1 MKLLLNDKEI
11 AHFLNSL
18 IDLNNNKE
26 IELPTPEDN
35 IHTREITNDF
45 ADRDAKRKKKAEKT
59 NTEYIPQ
66 KYVYDSEAKIK
77 FYQKIKKAVEKDLY
91 VYIRKVKNQIKEIK
105 ERNFHGIHKNIENI
119 IAKLGKENILQ
130 QYQKS
135 NFKDF
140 VKGTGNT
147 LTKTPQLIRRKE
159 FTNYKEDCLI
169 RNTVGNEELLVTKID
184 NQYPMWFI
192 DSGYTNFLEPNK
204 KWHRLVRNHMHF
216 GKSFD
221 APVNRLN
228 NFPIFPVPWRK
239 NGEIIYVIEPGPF
252 AASVFHADLKTWK
265 YDVAKELRK
274 YTDKRI
280 VFRKKAPLR
289 QRPKLIKQLLNED
302 YHCIVSINS
311 NAATEAIW
319 AGIPAITLGTHITNP
334 VTRNKISDI
343 NNLYYGNLSS
353 WLSMLSYSQF
363 TKEEL
368 LNGTAKRI
376 IDKYHV

>member
-18 IDLNNNKE
+18 IDVRTKLE
-26 IELPTPEDN
+26 PPTPYDT
-35 IHTREITNDF
+35 IHSREIVNDF
-45 ADRDAKRKKKAEKT
+45 LERDAKQKTKALKN
-59 NTEYIPQ
+59 NTEYVPQ
-66 KYVYDSEAKIK
+66 RFLYDDDGKKK
-77 FYQKIKKAVEKDLY
+77 FYSKIKKAVERDMHGYSRK
-91 VYIRKVKNQIKEIK
+91 IREQIKEIREK
-105 ERNFHGIHKNIENI
+105 NFHGIHKNIETI
-119 IAKLGKENILQ
+119 IARLGKENILRK
-130 QYQKS
+130 YQKS
-135 NFKDF
+135 SYKNF
-140 VKGTGNT
+140 VKGTGNS
-147 LTKTPQLIRRKE
+147 LTKNPILMRRKE

-204 KWHRLVRNHMHF
+204 KWHRLVRNHMHY
-216 GKSFD
+216 GKVFD

-239 NGEIIYVIEPGPF
+239 NGEIIYIIEPGSF
-252 AASVFHADLKTWK
+252 AASVFHVDLKTWK

-302 YHCIVSINS
+302 YYCIVSLNS

-334 VTRNKISDI
+334 VTKNKLSDI
-343 NNLYYGNLSS
+343 NDLFYGDLSS

-368 LNGTAKRI
+368 MNGTAKRI

>member
-11 AHFLNSL
+11 AHFLISL
-18 IDLNNNKE
+18 IDIKKKIDEKVIYTDFNLKE
-26 IELPTPEDN
+26 V
-35 IHTREITNDF
+35 TNQF
-45 ADRDAKRKKKAEKT
+45 AERDASRKRRAETKGLDYIAQKDYMDDAGKKKFYDKLIKGVSRDLEL
-59 NTEYIPQ
+59 
-66 KYVYDSEAKIK
+66 YVRTVKEVKVKIK
-77 FYQKIKKAVEKDLY
+77 EDI
-91 VYIRKVKNQIKEIK
+91 
-105 ERNFHGIHKNIENI
+105 FHGVHNNIETFI
-119 IAKLGKENILQ
+119 ERLGKEYILEKYQ
-130 QYQKS
+130 QS
-135 NFKDF
+135 NYKNF

-147 LTKTPQLIRRKE
+147 LTKNPQLIRRKE

-184 NQYPMWFI
+184 KKYPMWFI

-216 GKSFD
+216 GKEFD
-221 APVNRLN
+221 APTSRLQ

-252 AASVFHADLKTWK
+252 AANVFHVNLKTWK
-265 YDVAKELRK
+265 YDVARELRK

-289 QRPKLIKQLLNED
+289 QRPKLIKQLLDED
-302 YHCIVSINS
+302 YYCIVSINS

-319 AGIPAITLGTHITNP
+319 TGIPAITLGTHITNP
-334 VTRNKISDI
+334 VTRNKLSDI
-343 NNLYYGNLSS
+343 NNLYYGDISK
-353 WLSMLSYSQF
+353 WLCMLSYSQF

-368 LNGTAKRI
+368 MNGTAKRI
-376 IDKYHV
+376 VSKYHV

>member
-11 AHFLNSL
+11 AHFLISL
-18 IDLNNNKE
+18 IDIKKKIDEKVIFTDLNLKE
-26 IELPTPEDN
+26 V
-35 IHTREITNDF
+35 TNQF
-45 ADRDAKRKKKAEKT
+45 AERDASRKRRAETKGHDYVPQKDYMDDSGKKKFYDKLIKGVSRDLEL
-59 NTEYIPQ
+59 
-66 KYVYDSEAKIK
+66 YVRTVKEVKVKIK
-77 FYQKIKKAVEKDLY
+77 EDI
-91 VYIRKVKNQIKEIK
+91 
-105 ERNFHGIHKNIENI
+105 FHGVHNNIETFI
-119 IAKLGKENILQ
+119 ERLGKEYILEKYQ
-130 QYQKS
+130 QSSYK
-135 NFKDF
+135 NF

-147 LTKTPQLIRRKE
+147 LTKNPQLVRRKE

-184 NQYPMWFI
+184 KKYPMWFI

-216 GKSFD
+216 GKEFD
-221 APVNRLN
+221 APTSRLQ

-239 NGEIIYVIEPGPF
+239 NGEIIYVLEPGPF
-252 AASVFHADLKTWK
+252 AANVFHVNLKTWK

-289 QRPKLIKQLLNED
+289 QRPKLIKQLLDED
-302 YHCIVSINS
+302 YYCIVSINS

-319 AGIPAITLGTHITNP
+319 TGIPAITLGTHITNP
-334 VTRNKISDI
+334 VTRNKLSDI
-343 NNLYYGNLSS
+343 NDLYYGDISK
-353 WLSMLSYSQF
+353 WLCMLSYSQF

-368 LNGTAKRI
+368 MNGTAKRI
-376 IDKYHV
+376 VSKYHV

>member
-1 MKLLLNDKEI
+1 MKLLLNNKEI
-11 AHFLNSL
+11 ANFLISL
-18 IDLNNNKE
+18 INLEKQV
-26 IELPTPEDN
+26 
-35 IHTREITNDF
+35 
-45 ADRDAKRKKKAEKT
+45 AKRIDEVTDFNLNEVTNAFAERESERKRRAMLKGQDF
-59 NTEYIPQ
+59 IPP
-66 KYVYDSEAKIK
+66 KDHIDDAGKNKLYEKIFK
-77 FYQKIKKAVEKDLY
+77 GVSRDLELY
-91 VYIRKVKNQIKEIK
+91 VRTIKE
-105 ERNFHGIHKNIENI
+105 ERGKTKQDIFHGVHSNIETFI
-119 IAKLGKENILQ
+119 ERLGKEYILQ
-130 QYQKS
+130 KYQKS
-135 NFKDF
+135 PYKDF

-147 LTKTPQLIRRKE
+147 LTKNPQLIRGKE
-159 FTNYKEDCLI
+159 FKNYKEDCLI

-184 NQYPMWFI
+184 KQYPMWFI

-221 APVNRLN
+221 APTSRLK

-252 AASVFHADLKTWK
+252 AANVFHINLKTWK

-289 QRPKLIKQLLNED
+289 QRPKLIKQLLDED
-302 YHCIVSINS
+302 YCCVVSINS

-334 VTRNKISDI
+334 VTRNKLSDI
-343 NNLYYGNLSS
+343 NDLYYGDISK
-353 WLSMLSYSQF
+353 WLCMLSYSQF

-368 LNGTAKRI
+368 INGTAKRI
-376 IDKYHV
+376 VDKYHG

>member
-18 IDLNNNKE
+18 IDVRTKLDY
-26 IELPTPEDN
+26 PTSHDT
-35 IHTREITNDF
+35 IHSREIINDF
-45 ADRDAKRKKKAEKT
+45 LERDAKQKTKALKN
-59 NTEYIPQ
+59 NTEYVPQ
-66 KYVYDSEAKIK
+66 RFLYDDDGKKK
-77 FYQKIKKAVEKDLY
+77 FYSKIKKAVERDMHGYSRK
-91 VYIRKVKNQIKEIK
+91 IREQIKEIREK
-105 ERNFHGIHKNIENI
+105 NFHGIHKNIETI
-119 IAKLGKENILQ
+119 IARLGKENILRK
-130 QYQKS
+130 YQKS
-135 NFKDF
+135 SYKNF
-140 VKGTGNT
+140 VKGTGNS
-147 LTKTPQLIRRKE
+147 LTKNPILMRRKE

-204 KWHRLVRNHMHF
+204 KWHRLVRNHMHY
-216 GKSFD
+216 GKVFD

-239 NGEIIYVIEPGPF
+239 NGEIIYIIEPGPF
-252 AASVFHADLKTWK
+252 AASVFHVDLKTWK

-302 YHCIVSINS
+302 YYCIVSLNS

-334 VTRNKISDI
+334 VTKNKLSDI
-343 NNLYYGNLSS
+343 NDLFYGDLSS

-368 LNGTAKRI
+368 MNGTAKRI